1 MDTTARGKVR
11 PMMLIRSFA
20 IMIWGWVRIVRA
32 LISIGVPTLFAPLK
46 LFQLSWFGGILKVKS
61 NSELFDVLIRAKSSD
76 LHVVAQTFPT
86 YFPKTHID
94 LMRKIYLEILAKGKQ
109 PVILDAG
116 AYIGITSIL
125 LYSNFPKSRV
135 FAIEPSPANYET
147 LESNTRQISGIERVK
162 GALGPVGGVFHL
174 VDPKMGEWGYRTEYV
189 QDIEAS
195 SQLKIVC
202 VSDVIS
208 DGASQA
214 PFICKLDIEG
224 AERHLTETDWD
235 HILEYKV
242 VVIEPHDW
250 MMPTMHTSFGFMQA
264 HANSKFKRDLIIVGE
279 NLWSIAIEDN
289 QNR

>member
-1 MDTTARGKVR
+1 MHTTARREVR

-20 IMIWGWVRIVRA
+20 IMMWGWVRIARA
-32 LISIGVPTLFAPLK
+32 LISIGVPALLTPLK
-46 LFQLSWFGGILKVKS
+46 LFQLSWFGGTLKIKS
-61 NSELFDVLIRAKSSD
+61 NSELFDVSIRAKSSD

-94 LMRKIYLEILAKGKQ
+94 LIRQIYLGILANGKQ

-125 LYSNFPKSRV
+125 FYTNFPNAQV
-135 FAIEPSPANYET
+135 IAIEPSPANYET
-147 LESNTRQISGIERVK
+147 LERNTRETSGIERIK
-162 GALGPVGGVFHL
+162 GALGPVDGIFQL

-189 QDIEAS
+189 QDSEAP
-195 SQLKIVC
+195 SQLKIVY
-202 VSDVIS
+202 VHDVIS
-208 DGASQA
+208 DGANQA

-264 HANSKFKRDLIIVGE
+264 HANSKFKRDLVIVGE
-279 NLWSIAIEDN
+279 NLWSIAIEEN
-289 QNR
+289 PNR